1 MPELTVVGFEGI
13 HRATEALRDLRDL
26 QAARTIDLADA
37 VALYRPD
44 DGRIRIDE
52 SVKPTSEE
60 GATLGGLLGVLIGL
74 VLTLPITGVASAA
87 VVASAVGTGAL
98 TLGAMGAVI
107 GHEEAGDV
115 KTTSGIAEG
124 LVKQIGGMV
133 QPGQSALVVLADT
146 SDPDGVAQ
154 RLGGYGGTILRT
166 TLPPDEV
173 KRLQRVID
181 SGGRDT
187 HGRGA

>member
-37 VALYRPD
+37 VALYRTD

-87 VVASAVGTGAL
+87 VVASAVGTG
-98 TLGAMGAVI
+98 
-107 GHEEAGDV
+107 
-115 KTTSGIAEG
+115 
-124 LVKQIGGMV
+124 
-133 QPGQSALVVLADT
+133 
-146 SDPDGVAQ
+146 
-154 RLGGYGGTILRT
+154 R
-166 TLPPDEV
+166 
-173 KRLQRVID
+173 
-181 SGGRDT
+181 
-187 HGRGA
+187 